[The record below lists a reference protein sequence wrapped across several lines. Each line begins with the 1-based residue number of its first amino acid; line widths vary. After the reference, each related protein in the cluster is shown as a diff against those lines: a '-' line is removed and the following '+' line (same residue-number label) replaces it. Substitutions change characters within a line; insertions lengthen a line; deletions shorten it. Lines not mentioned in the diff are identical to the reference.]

1 MDSHNDLCP
10 QGFLSIHVIV
20 AKVVTPSL
28 LLRRV
33 HTCTNMYVLSLEEN
47 LWNSILVY
55 YCHVGS
61 SSQTGVDKLCSR
73 LLYLS
78 RYFTSS
84 QLSQN
89 KMISMVFIDI
99 FSLKLHC
106 AFLSYLFF
114 CLCNMII

>member
-1 MDSHNDLCP
+1 MDSQNDLCP
-10 QGFLSIHVIV
+10 QRFLSIHVIV

-28 LLRRV
+28 LLKRV
-33 HTCTNMYVLSLEEN
+33 HTCSNMYVLSLEEN

-99 FSLKLHC
+99 FSLKSHC

-114 CLCNMII
+114 CLCTMII